1 MTGNNDTSN
10 IRQNAAAG
18 LQKLQQ
24 TRWLRLKLQY
34 LSTRG
39 LTWNA
44 VSVLINALLLR
55 FVLPALP
62 GITFNGNF
70 ISALYSALILIPVTF
85 VTSQIVAGI
94 FEQALRSASLGQ
106 KGRAALLLLLLGF
119 GAAPGVELVKL
130 KIITVVPGNLAL
142 HGLSTWIVASIVML
156 VALALSGKL
165 YARLW
170 PPTLPADNGASK

>member
-1 MTGNNDTSN
+1 MTDSNGTSN
-10 IRQNAAAG
+10 IRQTTAAG

-70 ISALYSALILIPVTF
+70 TSTLYSALILIPVTF

-94 FEQALRSASLGQ
+94 VEQALRLTALGH
-106 KGRAALLLLLLGF
+106 KWLAALLLLFLPVGQLIN
-119 GAAPGVELVKL
+119 L
-130 KIITVVPGNLAL
+130 KVVTVIPGNLAL
-142 HGLSTWIVASIVML
+142 HGLSTWIVASIVMF
-156 VALALSGKL
+156 VALVLAGRL

-170 PPTLPADNGASK
+170 PATLPADSGACK